1 MKKLLLSVLGILLL
15 LIIGA
20 AYVAYEI
27 HRQRFL
33 FESGAGTEKYVR
45 VTLTKAGDLCIY
57 YLGADGGWSLKRRDY
72 YGCET
77 VESVDNDS
85 NQIVV
90 HFSDG
95 SSLRFNR
102 PIFQRTEDTTHETP
116 ALEHRSS
123 QL

>member
-15 LIIGA
+15 LMIGA
-20 AYVAYEI
+20 AYLMYEM
-27 HRQRFL
+27 HRQRIL

-45 VTLTKAGDLCIY
+45 ITLTKAGDLCVY
-57 YLGADGGWSLKRRDY
+57 CPSEHGGWSLNRRDY

-77 VESVDNDS
+77 VKSVDDDS
-85 NQIVV
+85 REIVV

-102 PIFQRTEDTTHETP
+102 PILKRPNDTTHETP